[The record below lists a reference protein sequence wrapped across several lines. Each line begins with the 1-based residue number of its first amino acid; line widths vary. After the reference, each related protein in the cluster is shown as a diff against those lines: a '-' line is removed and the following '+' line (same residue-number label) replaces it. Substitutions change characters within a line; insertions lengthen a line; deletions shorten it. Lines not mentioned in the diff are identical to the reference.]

1 MIRAFEYLTNLA
13 VRCPLPNPL
22 PRGEGIRLLKIR
34 ERRIENQM
42 VGKPENVRVWQL
54 NPLSPRERARERV
67 SKPQACLFGERYE
80 SVRPINPYPKASSC
94 RIKPSHE

>member
-42 VGKPENVRVWQL
+42 VGKPENVRTQQP
-54 NPLSPRERARERV
+54 NSLSTRERARERAN
-67 SKPQACLFGERYE
+67 KPQACLFGEKYNP
-80 SVRPINPYPKASSC
+80 VNPINPYLKASSC
-94 RIKPSHE
+94 RIKPNHE